1 MGKFKKRSNKNNVVT
16 NLKETP
22 FAQMG
27 QDYGICTK
35 SLGDRRFDIYF
46 TTGETRLGS
55 LRGGIKK
62 NKKSW
67 VSRGSVVLISFRSFE
82 DGKVDI
88 LYVYSDDEIKYL
100 YKSGEMSKDW
110 RNAVLDNTEK
120 DENGCGIDIEDE
132 EDPNCAFNMDEI

>member
-1 MGKFKKRSNKNNVVT
+1 MGKFKKKSNNTIGT

-35 SLGDRRFDIYF
+35 SLGDRRFDVYF
-46 TTGETRLGS
+46 TTGETKLGS

-67 VSRGSVVLISFRSFE
+67 VSRGSVVLVSFRSFQ
-82 DGKVDI
+82 DDKVDI
-88 LYVYSDDEIKYL
+88 LYVYNDDEVKYL

-110 RNAVLDNTEK
+110 RNSVLDETTK
-120 DENGCGIDIEDE
+120 DENRGGIDIED
-132 EDPNCAFNMDEI
+132 DDDDCAFNLDEI

>member
-1 MGKFKKRSNKNNVVT
+1 MGKKKSNNTVST

-35 SLGDRRFDIYF
+35 SLGDRRFDVYF
-46 TTGETRLGS
+46 TTGETKLGS

-67 VSRGSVVLISFRSFE
+67 VSRGSVVLVSFRSFQ
-82 DGKVDI
+82 DDKVDI
-88 LYVYSDDEIKYL
+88 LYVYNDDEVKYL

-110 RNAVLDNTEK
+110 RNSVLDETTK
-120 DENGCGIDIEDE
+120 DENRGGIDIED
-132 EDPNCAFNMDEI
+132 DDDDCAFNLDEI

>member
-1 MGKFKKRSNKNNVVT
+1 MGKKKSNNTVST

-35 SLGDRRFDIYF
+35 SLGDRRFDVYF
-46 TTGETRLGS
+46 TTGETKLGS

-67 VSRGSVVLISFRSFE
+67 VSRGSVVLVSFRSFQ
-82 DGKVDI
+82 DDKVDI
-88 LYVYSDDEIKYL
+88 LYVYNDDEVKYL

-110 RNAVLDNTEK
+110 RNSVLDETTK
-120 DENGCGIDIEDE
+120 DENRGGIDIED
-132 EDPNCAFNMDEI
+132 DDDCAFNLDEI